1 MDSKLAAWQ
10 LELAHAEN
18 ARLRQEIE
26 SLRSEN
32 KGLRAQL
39 DRETNAESVDLQ
51 ETAEKSGKEVDAA
64 ARKLI
69 SLDSAAGRARII
81 FLTIAFFNVGSKN
94 FGGEEAQRAAESEM
108 RSDELGRWN
117 PCCACQLLAQHEGLS
132 ICQHMTR
139 HRSRSVSRPMS
150 SSVSDSCSSES
161 RTQSRQANLE
171 RTCLGISRLTK
182 MPTAHIRTRR
192 ASVAHA
198 MQVL

>member
-69 SLDSAAGRARII
+69 EQGKEARKLREQRQVKCVPTNLDDGTPAVLADCSLS
-81 FLTIAFFNVGSKN
+81 
-94 FGGEEAQRAAESEM
+94 
-108 RSDELGRWN
+108 
-117 PCCACQLLAQHEGLS
+117 
-132 ICQHMTR
+132 
-139 HRSRSVSRPMS
+139 
-150 SSVSDSCSSES
+150 
-161 RTQSRQANLE
+161 
-171 RTCLGISRLTK
+171 TK
-182 MPTAHIRTRR
+182 VFPFVNT
-192 ASVAHA
+192 
-198 MQVL
+198 